1 MRLNKG
7 QWISIALFAGLFLIL
22 YLGFDTRSKEQKAL
36 VKSRAQNLEIIN
48 INRLISDAKSRL
60 PGAVFSKIQSLEEH
74 LESANNDSLKL
85 YCLEQ
90 LASLYYKES
99 QALISGHYAKLIAE
113 QNQGDAGSWAIS
125 GTTFAIAAKQLDDEN
140 ELKYAVQESR
150 KAFESALSIDPE
162 DISSRINL
170 ALSYVD
176 FPVQDNP
183 MKGVLMLLELNR
195 QYPEN
200 ASVLLQLGRLA
211 LGTNQ
216 YDKAVERLTK
226 VLQLQ
231 PDNKEA
237 HCLLADVYAR
247 MGNQQKA
254 NTEIEICN
262 S

>member
-22 YLGFDTRSKEQKAL
+22 YFGFDTSSKEQKAL

-48 INRLISDAKSRL
+48 VNRLINDAKSRL
-60 PGAVFSKIQSLEEH
+60 PGAVYSKILSLEEE
-74 LESANNDSLKL
+74 LAAAENDSLKL

-90 LASLYYKES
+90 LASLWYKES
-99 QALISGHYAKLIAE
+99 QPLISGHYAKLLAE
-113 QNQGDAGSWAIS
+113 RNQDDAQSWAIS

-150 KAFESALSIDPE
+150 KAFESALSIDTE

-176 FPVQDNP
+176 FPIQDNP
-183 MKGVLMLLELNR
+183 MKGILMLLELNK

-200 ASVLLQLGRLA
+200 TQVLLQLGRLA

-231 PDNKEA
+231 PENKEA
-237 HCLLADVYAR
+237 HCLLADVYTR
-247 MGNQQKA
+247 MGDQQKA
-254 NTEIEICN
+254 NEEIEICN